1 MPQLALA
8 PSSGPAH
15 VLVAHAD
22 GYPSV
27 SGPLDLPVAAS
38 SHPGLTQ
45 HLCPAGEAVWVVRV
59 GLRVGACGHGSLP
72 VREAQVR
79 VGSVRVQDYIVV
91 IWTEDERVLQMTVF
105 DGGMICK

>member
-22 GYPSV
+22 GNPSV

-38 SHPGLTQ
+38 GHPGLTQ
-45 HLCPAGEAVWVVRV
+45 DLGPAGEAVWVVRV
-59 GLRVGACGHGSLP
+59 RLRVGACGHGSLP

-91 IWTEDERVLQMTVF
+91 IWTEDERVLDHCVF